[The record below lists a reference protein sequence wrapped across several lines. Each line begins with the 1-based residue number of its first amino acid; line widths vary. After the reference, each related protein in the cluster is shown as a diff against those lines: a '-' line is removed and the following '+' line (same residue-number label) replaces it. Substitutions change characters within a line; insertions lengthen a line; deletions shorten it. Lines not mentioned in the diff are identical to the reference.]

1 MKLFNNLINIFAAAL
16 IVSPFADMEAKEKT
30 QKVAVDIYDLSFD
43 DNLAMPELGKSA
55 EDIVKFQY
63 HQANALSSNK
73 LFVELTR
80 NREVVIITLPAAQ
93 LFEPNDT
100 VLSETGK
107 KVIEPFFKY
116 LETPG
121 MYKMLLVMHH
131 DNTGSERYI
140 VKLTEARV
148 NSIYDWMKE
157 KTSVDYVVPYAL
169 GATDPLVENNTA
181 ANRKFNRRL
190 EIYLVP
196 ELEMIKAA
204 KKKKITL

>member
-1 MKLFNNLINIFAAAL
+1 MKLIKNLINIFVTAL
-16 IVSPFADMEAKEKT
+16 FVLPSANIFAKEKT
-30 QKVAVDIYDLSFD
+30 QNAEVDIYDLSFD

-55 EDIVKFQY
+55 DEIVKFQY
-63 HQANALSSNK
+63 NQANALSSNK

-93 LFEPNDT
+93 LFAPNDT

-107 KVIEPFFKY
+107 KVIEPFLNY
-116 LETPG
+116 LKTPG

-169 GATDPLVENNTA
+169 GATDPLVENNSV

-196 ELEMIKAA
+196 EMEMIKAA